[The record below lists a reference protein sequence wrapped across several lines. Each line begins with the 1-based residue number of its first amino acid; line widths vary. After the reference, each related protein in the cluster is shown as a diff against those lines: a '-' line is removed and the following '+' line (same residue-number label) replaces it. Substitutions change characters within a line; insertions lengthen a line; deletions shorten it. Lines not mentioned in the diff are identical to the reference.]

1 MKEGDLVEV
10 TPNTGNDKTTLTGLI
25 VKITVV
31 GANSVGNK
39 YARLYDVLISDMDQ
53 VLTISPIFFNMRK
66 LDD

>member
-10 TPNTGNDKTTLTGLI
+10 TSNTGNDKTTLTGLI

-31 GANSVGNK
+31 GANNIGNK
-39 YARLYDVLISDMDQ
+39 YARLYDVLISDMGQ